1 MTTPPHTPLSPPRP
15 PSLSSPPRRQTLSA
29 LLLLALSASSFAAT
43 VPTASTASTA
53 SGEAAAR
60 ESSGTTTV
68 PPISWGP
75 CPPAEPPYPDPSPRA
90 QCATVRVPLD
100 WSKPK
105 GPKIGIFVARHRATD
120 PARRIGVLMS
130 NPGGPGAPG
139 SDDALYADDPVSGYT
154 PDMLRRFD
162 MIGFDP
168 RGIGRSRNAE
178 CDETIIESIPARPR
192 DAAGFERLR
201 TLNGRLADSCLER
214 TGPLAAHMDGE
225 SVARD
230 MDAIRAALGESR
242 ISFIGHS
249 YGTFLGERYARLF
262 PGRLRALALDSA
274 MDPDRPDA
282 ERYLVD
288 GSVTTDN
295 TLKRLAAWCEKDAAC
310 ALRGRDLVAVTDE
323 LFARADAGTL
333 RDPGPD
339 GPTDTAVDADQLS
352 DFLTFALGKGGREET
367 AKQLAA
373 LYTGRGEVRWTPTG
387 TDIAS
392 RLVLCRDYDFRI
404 RDHAQYRAILKRAA
418 EAAPHVRYNSQALDT
433 VLGCQGWTM
442 PPEPRPARAK
452 GPLPPV
458 LVANATHDLATPLP
472 GARRMARS
480 FPRAT
485 LFTMD
490 VVSHWLYRRGG
501 TEQAMRVIDTYLTN
515 PKG

>member
-1 MTTPPHTPLSPPRP
+1 MNTSPHLNPT
-15 PSLSSPPRRQTLSA
+15 SSPPRSPSRRALSV

-43 VPTASTASTA
+43 VPTVPGTAVA
-53 SGEAAAR
+53 Q
-60 ESSGTTTV
+60 ESSGATASV
-68 PPISWGP
+68 PPVSWGA
-75 CPPAEPPYPDPSPRA
+75 CRAEPPYPAPSPRA
-90 QCATVRVPLD
+90 QCATVKVPLD
-100 WSKPK
+100 WSKPE
-105 GPKIGIFVARHRATD
+105 GPKTDIFVARHRATD

-139 SDDALYADDPVSGYT
+139 ADEALYADDPLSGYS

-168 RGIGRSRNAE
+168 RGIGRSRGAD
-178 CDETIIESIPARPR
+178 CDGTITESIPARPR
-192 DAAGFERLR
+192 DVAGFGRLR
-201 TLNGRLADSCLER
+201 TLNGLLADSCLER

-282 ERYLVD
+282 ERYLTD
-288 GSVTTDN
+288 ASVTVDDA
-295 TLKRLAAWCEKDAAC
+295 LKRLAVWCEEDTSC
-310 ALRGRDLVAVTDE
+310 ALKGKDLIAVTDE

-333 RDPGPD
+333 REPGPD
-339 GPTDTAVDADQLS
+339 GPTRTEVDADRLS
-352 DFLTFALGKGGREET
+352 GFLTFAVGKGVREQT
-367 AKQLAA
+367 AEQLAA
-373 LYTGRGEVRWTPTG
+373 LYTGKGEVRWMPAA

-404 RDHAQYRAILKRAA
+404 RDHSEYRAILERVAK
-418 EAAPHVRYNSQALDT
+418 AAPHVRYDSQALDT

-442 PPEPRPARAK
+442 PPKPRPTRAE

-458 LVANATHDLATPLP
+458 LVVNATLDQATPLP

-480 FPRAT
+480 FPEAT

-490 VVSHWLYRRGG
+490 VVGHWLYRRGG
-501 TEQAMRVIDTYLTN
+501 TEEAMRVIDAYLTD

>member
-1 MTTPPHTPLSPPRP
+1 MNPSPHVNPIPNPP
-15 PSLSSPPRRQTLSA
+15 PSPSPSPRRRVLPA
-29 LLLLALSASSFAAT
+29 LLLLALSASSFAGTA
-43 VPTASTASTA
+43 PTTPAAHDKAVARKA
-53 SGEAAAR
+53 SGA
-60 ESSGTTTV
+60 TTPV
-68 PPISWGP
+68 PPISWGT
-75 CPPAEPPYPDPSPRA
+75 CPAAEPPYPDPSPRA
-90 QCATVRVPLD
+90 QCATVKVPLD

-130 NPGGPGAPG
+130 NPGGPGASG
-139 SDDALYADDPVSGYT
+139 ADDALYADDPIGGYT
-154 PDMLRRFD
+154 PAMLRRFD

-168 RGIGRSRNAE
+168 RGIGRSSGAV
-178 CDETIIESIPARPR
+178 CDETITESIPARPR
-192 DAAGFERLR
+192 DAAEFGRLR
-201 TLNGRLADSCLER
+201 TLNGRLADSCLKR

-230 MDAIRAALGESR
+230 MDAIRAALGERR

-274 MDPDRPDA
+274 MDPDRPNA
-282 ERYLVD
+282 ERYLTD
-288 GSVTTDN
+288 GSVTIDN
-295 TLKRLAAWCEKDAAC
+295 ALKRLAAWCEKDTAC
-310 ALRGRDLVAVTDE
+310 ALRGKALVAVTDE

-333 RDPGPD
+333 RDPGPN
-339 GPTDTAVDADQLS
+339 GPTRTEVGADQLS
-352 DFLTFALGKGGREET
+352 DFLTFALGKGDREET

-373 LYTGRGEVRWTPTG
+373 LYTGRGEVGWIPADVG

-404 RDHAQYRAILKRAA
+404 RDHAQYRAILKRVAK
-418 EAAPHVRYNSQALDT
+418 AAPHVRHNAQSLDI

-442 PPEPRPARAK
+442 PPEPGPTRAK

-458 LVANATHDLATPLP
+458 LVVNATHDLATPLP

-480 FPRAT
+480 FPKAT

-490 VVSHWLYRRGG
+490 VVGHWLYCRGG
-501 TEQAMRVIDTYLTN
+501 TEKAMRVIDAYLTA

>member
-1 MTTPPHTPLSPPRP
+1 MTTPPHTPLSPSRP
-15 PSLSSPPRRQTLSA
+15 PSLSSPPRRRALSA

-43 VPTASTASTA
+43 VPTAS
-53 SGEAAAR
+53 GEAVAR
-60 ESSGTTTV
+60 ESSGTTTTV

-310 ALRGRDLVAVTDE
+310 ALRGEDLVAVTDE

-339 GPTDTAVDADQLS
+339 GPTGTAVDADQLS

-373 LYTGRGEVRWTPTG
+373 LYTGRGEVRWIPTG
-387 TDIAS
+387 TDITS

-404 RDHAQYRAILKRAA
+404 RDHAQYRAILKRVA

-480 FPRAT
+480 FPKAT